1 MKQLIIAM
9 LLLCTVGSLATAQS
23 QTVKQEL
30 KGTIKVNVDGLSCP
44 FCAYGLEKKLKKMDG
59 VTKIEIDVPNAF
71 ALLTIADGKSV
82 SEELI
87 RDKVK
92 DAGFTAREIKEV
104 TNEK

>member
-1 MKQLIIAM
+1 MKQLSIVM
-9 LLLCTVGSLATAQS
+9 LLLSICAVTLKAQS
-23 QTVKQEL
+23 QEQQQEL
-30 KGTIKVNVDGLSCP
+30 KGIIKVNVDGLSCP
-44 FCAYGLEKKLKKMDG
+44 FCAYGLEKKLKKMEG

-104 TNEK
+104 SNEK